1 MDLKKLRTFV
11 SIPVPNQIYK
21 IQNRLVLENPNSS
34 NLRLIDK
41 NNIHLTLRF
50 IGQTPQSSIS
60 KIKEGLDLIVNN
72 FQPFQLNIQGFG
84 FFPNMDVPK
93 VLWAGLSG
101 ETDILSKLVISI
113 NDRLKP
119 LGFDNPDKEYT
130 PHISLARSNNKET
143 ISNISQIMKID
154 YDPIPFNVKKINF
167 ISSELF
173 PKGSVY
179 TILSTHF
186 IS

>member
-1 MDLKKLRTFV
+1 MNVKKLRTFV
-11 SIPVPNQIYK
+11 SIPVPSQIYK
-21 IQNRLVLENPNSS
+21 IQKRFISGNPNSS

-50 IGQTPQSSIS
+50 IGQTPQSSIN
-60 KIKEGLDLIVNN
+60 KIKKGLDFIVNN

-84 FFPNMDVPK
+84 FFPNMDIPK

-101 ETDILSKLVISI
+101 EIDILSKLVNKI
-113 NDRLKP
+113 NNSLIP
-119 LGFDNPDKEYT
+119 LGFDNPDKDHI

-143 ISNISQIMKID
+143 ISNISQIMKIE
-154 YDPIPFNVKKINF
+154 YCPIPFNVKKINF

>member
-1 MDLKKLRTFV
+1 MDIEKLRTFV

-34 NLRLIDK
+34 NFRLIDK

-50 IGQTPQSSIS
+50 IGQTPQSSIN
-60 KIKEGLDLIVNN
+60 KIKEGLDFIVNN

-101 ETDILSKLVISI
+101 EIDILSKLVISI
-113 NDRLKP
+113 NDR
-119 LGFDNPDKEYT
+119 FDNSDKGYT

-143 ISNISQIMKID
+143 ISNISQIIKIN

>member
-1 MDLKKLRTFV
+1 MDL
-11 SIPVPNQIYK
+11 
-21 IQNRLVLENPNSS
+21 
-34 NLRLIDK
+34 
-41 NNIHLTLRF
+41 
-50 IGQTPQSSIS
+50 
-60 KIKEGLDLIVNN
+60 
-72 FQPFQLNIQGFG
+72 
-84 FFPNMDVPK
+84 PK

-101 ETDILSKLVISI
+101 EIDILSKLVISI

-119 LGFDNPDKEYT
+119 LGFDNPDKDFT

-143 ISNISQIMKID
+143 ISNISQIMKIE
-154 YDPIPFNVKKINF
+154 YDSIPFNVKKINF

-173 PKGSVY
+173 PNGSVY

>member
-1 MDLKKLRTFV
+1 MDIRKLRTFI
-11 SIPVPNQIYK
+11 SIPVSNQIYK
-21 IQNRLVLENPNSS
+21 IQNRLLLENLNSS

-50 IGQTPQSSIS
+50 IGKTPQNSIN
-60 KIKEGLDLIVNN
+60 KIKECLDSTVNN
-72 FQPFQLNIQGFG
+72 FQPFQLDIQGFG
-84 FFPNMDVPK
+84 FFPNMDIPE

-101 ETDILSKLVISI
+101 EIDILSKLVNNI
-113 NDRLKP
+113 NNSLIP
-119 LGFDNPDKEYT
+119 LGFDNADKEFI
-130 PHISLARSNNKET
+130 PHITLARCKNKET
-143 ISNISQIMKID
+143 ISNISQIMITE
-154 YDPIPFNVKKINF
+154 YYPIPFNVKKINF

>member
-1 MDLKKLRTFV
+1 MDLKKSRPFV
-11 SIPVPNQIYK
+11 SIPVTNQIYK
-21 IQNRLVLENPNSS
+21 IQNRLVLDNPNST

-41 NNIHLTLRF
+41 NNIHLTVRF
-50 IGQTPQSSIS
+50 IGQTPQSSIN
-60 KIKEGLDLIVNN
+60 KIKDRLDLIVNN
-72 FQPFQLNIQGFG
+72 YQPFQLNVQGFG
-84 FFPNMDVPK
+84 FFPNMDIPK

-101 ETDILSKLVISI
+101 EIHILSKLVNNI
-113 NDRLKP
+113 NNSLIP
-119 LGFDNPDKEYT
+119 LGFDNPDKDHI

-143 ISNISQIMKID
+143 ISNMSQIMKIE

>member
-1 MDLKKLRTFV
+1 MDIEKLRTFV
-11 SIPVPNQIYK
+11 SIPVPNQICK
-21 IQNRLVLENPNSS
+21 IQNRLVLDNPNSS

-50 IGQTPQSSIS
+50 IGQTPQSSIN
-60 KIKEGLDLIVNN
+60 KIKEGLDFIVNN

-101 ETDILSKLVISI
+101 EINILSKLVNNI
-113 NDRLKP
+113 NNSLIP

-130 PHISLARSNNKET
+130 PHISLARSDNKET
-143 ISNISQIMKID
+143 ISNISQIMRID

-173 PKGSVY
+173 PKGSLY

>member
-1 MDLKKLRTFV
+1 MNVKKLRTFV
-11 SIPVPNQIYK
+11 SIPVPSQIYK
-21 IQNRLVLENPNSS
+21 IQKRFISGNPNSS

-50 IGQTPQSSIS
+50 IGQTPQSSIN
-60 KIKEGLDLIVNN
+60 KIKEGLDFIVNN

-84 FFPNMDVPK
+84 FFPNMDLPK

-101 ETDILSKLVISI
+101 EIDILSRLVISI
-113 NDRLKP
+113 NDRLRT

-154 YDPIPFNVKKINF
+154 YNPIPFNVKKINF

>member
-1 MDLKKLRTFV
+1 MDVEKLRTFV

-84 FFPNMDVPK
+84 FFPNVNIPK

-101 ETDILSKLVISI
+101 EINILSELVNNI
-113 NDRLKP
+113 NNSLIP
-119 LGFDNPDKEYT
+119 LGFDNADKAFI
-130 PHISLARSNNKET
+130 PHITLARCKNKET
-143 ISNISQIMKID
+143 ISNISQIMKIE
-154 YDPIPFNVKKINF
+154 YCPIPFNVKKINF